1 MDDYTIVLSSRSEKN
16 LDKMS
21 DAIASP
27 ILLAIQN
34 LANNPR
40 PFGYKK
46 LKGKSTYRIRVGD
59 YRVIYDILNEI
70 LVVDVVD
77 VGHRKNIYM

>member
-1 MDDYTIVLSSRSEKN
+1 MDDYTIVLSNRSRKN

-21 DAIASP
+21 DAIANP
-27 ILLAIQN
+27 IFKAIQN
-34 LANNPR
+34 LAKNPR

-46 LKGKSTYRIRVGD
+46 LKGKTTYRIRVGD
-59 YRVIYDILNEI
+59 YRVIYDIKSEI
-70 LVVDVVD
+70 LVIEIID

>member
-40 PFGYKK
+40 PCGYKK
-46 LKGKSTYRIRVGD
+46 RKGTTLIAFGW
-59 YRVIYDILNEI
+59 EI
-70 LVVDVVD
+70 
-77 VGHRKNIYM
+77 IA

>member
-1 MDDYTIVLSSRSEKN
+1 MYQVILSKKILKLLITINEPYYS
-16 LDKMS
+16 
-21 DAIASP
+21 AIK
-27 ILLAIQN
+27 IAIQN
-34 LANNPR
+34 LSKDPR
-40 PFGYKK
+40 PMGYKK